1 MKAIAAL
8 MLAGVASL
16 ASAQELPVAPGRL
29 VDVGGRTLHLNC
41 TGSGSPTVVL
51 ESGASAFSVDWWFVQ
66 PEIAKTNRVCSY
78 DRAGYAWSD
87 PGGVETPQSGA
98 DDLHALLRAAGERGP
113 YVLVGAS
120 FGGAVVRWYQLQHPE
135 DVAGVVF
142 VDSTHEDQ
150 LFLGVNGK
158 AMPIWAITVDQVR
171 AMIPPGPIPASPIRE
186 PQTGAPF
193 DRLPAEILKLHVQFE
208 TKLMNDRQTPTR
220 DAVLAQMEGQVTAFA
235 ALHEARAKQDH
246 PLGDLPVVVLTRGK
260 GSRDALK
267 AAHADLAA
275 QSTNSRHTVVPD
287 AGHEIHLFRPD
298 VVIDAIREVVVKSA
312 LPATSPQ
319 PASHRLLVS

>member
-1 MKAIAAL
+1 MKAITPFILVA
-8 MLAGVASL
+8 VASV
-16 ASAQELPVAPGRL
+16 ASAQELRAAPGRF
-29 VDVGGRTLHLNC
+29 VDIGGRKLHLNC

-51 ESGASAFSVDWWFVQ
+51 ESGASAFSIDWWFVQ

-87 PGGVETPQSGA
+87 PGRAETPQNGA
-98 DDLHALLRAAGERGP
+98 DDLHALLRASGERGP

-120 FGGAVVRWYQLQHPE
+120 FGGAIVRWYQREHPA
-135 DVAGVVF
+135 DVAGIVF

-158 AMPIWAITVDQVR
+158 PMPIWAITIDQVR
-171 AMIPPGPIPASPIRE
+171 AMIAPDPLPPQPMRA

-193 DRLPAEILKLHVQFE
+193 DRLPADILNLHVRFE
-208 TKLMNDRQTPTR
+208 TKLMQDRQTPTR

-235 ALHEARAKQDH
+235 TLHEARATQEH
-246 PLGDLPVVVLTRGK
+246 PLGNLPVVVLTRGQ

-275 QSTNSRHTVVPD
+275 QSTHARHTVVPD
-287 AGHEIHLFRPD
+287 SGHEIHLFRPD
-298 VVIDAIREVVVKSA
+298 VVIDAVRDVIQRGSTLSGSKSA
-312 LPATSPQ
+312 S
-319 PASHRLLVS
+319 SM